1 MLLCVWKTQGSA
13 IVKELVSI
21 FRLIRPA
28 RLLLVLLAIAPCW
41 LGAAAT
47 EALATDAAQAAV
59 REPQPPQVDP
69 LSPGASGEETAA
81 GQGFRVE
88 LAKSAPPAGTM
99 RVGGA
104 ASFAARLFDGE
115 RELDR
120 ENYVCRWRSDSEA
133 RFLETEGP
141 FTNTAV
147 FLRPGRQRV
156 WVEVVPRSGPSKG
169 LAAVSAPVELDVAQP
184 AFSLAVT
191 PPSPLVGEETTVAI
205 RDFPI
210 HDGVEFRWDPLPAS
224 AKLVRVGERSLTFY
238 PTAAGEISVR
248 VSATAGAGAGDAAD
262 LGASTARVRAKEY
275 TVAVADKGL
284 TGPPATVWREGEGPV
299 AASGV
304 AVRQNVRLLAR
315 ISPSPHNPP
324 LAYAWSLCPGA
335 RARGGTDGREIEASR
350 DAVGPCKASVE
361 VRDARG
367 LLLGR
372 GEGGFTVAVS
382 QDELDAAVANAR
394 ETDRLTRAATDAWE
408 AGDAAGALAAAGQAV
423 RKSPHDAPALTAY
436 DRISRDKARLD
447 DALAKADA
455 ALGVDD
461 FGEAAAML
469 GEAAKVCPRAGAIG
483 AMRQAAAARRAI
495 LDKVAKL
502 LAEARD
508 KWNAGAVDDALRQT
522 GQALSLDPNHA
533 AAKAERERM
542 VADRD
547 RLLAALKQSASYL
560 AAKRFDSADEAL
572 AEARAISP
580 RFPPIAELTRAIAAR
595 KDKAWRMDER
605 LARARDQ
612 WNAGDVDGALATLTE
627 AVNLDPEH
635 AGAAGAK
642 KKLGQARENLAVA
655 EDRAEAA
662 LRDGKIDA
670 ARAALAGAARINP
683 RHARLKQLQAA
694 LAHRIDRDRRVAG
707 LAFEAAR
714 RSAAGD
720 MDGAILAL
728 NDLLALVPTDA
739 KATATRDALVRAR
752 DAVNEALSRARD
764 ALAAG
769 RFDLALGAVAEAQK
783 ANPKLPALAGWRDK
797 IQAARKQA
805 ETEAASRLAT
815 AEKLYAKKDI
825 PGADAALRAAREAG
839 PMPSALAG
847 KARDLS
853 RRIEAGLARE
863 AAARREQANRVQ
875 TAAQPSRGADAD
887 RRARCAAIGRQAA
900 AKRTQ
905 GDHAGA
911 IRDYQS
917 LLNQCPDTCQAYNNV
932 GASLFS
938 LGYAAESLPWF
949 DEAVKCAPDERLYR
963 DNVTLTRKRLAQ
975 NHSPD
980 PGKAATCQAAFET
993 AESRRIGGDLSG
1005 AMEGY
1010 RSVVATCPDFCAAY
1024 NNMGLA
1030 LHKLGQTAQALPLFE
1045 RALRC
1050 NPRDNLFRDNY
1061 ELTVKRLRTAERRP

>member
-1 MLLCVWKTQGSA
+1 MKA
-13 IVKELVSI
+13 LVTK
-21 FRLIRPA
+21 FRPVRLV
-28 RLLLVLLAIAPCW
+28 RLLLVLLVIAPCW
-41 LGAAAT
+41 FVAAAT
-47 EALATDAAQAAV
+47 DALATDAAQAAV
-59 REPQPPQVDP
+59 REPQPPQADP
-69 LSPGASGEETAA
+69 LPPVAPGEETDAA
-81 GQGFRVE
+81 HGFRVE
-88 LAKSAPPAGTM
+88 LVKSAPSAGTM

-104 ASFAARLFDGE
+104 ASFAARIFDGE

-120 ENYVCRWRSDSEA
+120 GDYVCRWRSDTEA

-156 WVEVVPRSGPSKG
+156 WVEVVPRSGPSEG
-169 LAAVSAPVELDVAQP
+169 LAAVSVPVELDVAQP
-184 AFSLAVT
+184 AFSLGVR
-191 PPSPLVGEETTVAI
+191 PSSPLVGEETTVVI
-205 RDFPI
+205 RDFPV

-238 PTAAGEISVR
+238 PTAAGEVPVH
-248 VSATAGAGAGDAAD
+248 VSATAGAGAGDTAD
-262 LGASTARVRAKEY
+262 LGAATVRVRAREY
-275 TVAVADKGL
+275 AVAVADKGL

-361 VRDARG
+361 IRDARG

-382 QDELDAAVANAR
+382 QEELDAAVANAR
-394 ETDRLTRAATDAWE
+394 ETDRLTRAAADAWD
-408 AGDAAGALAAAGQAV
+408 AGDAAGALEAAGRAV
-423 RKSPHDAPALTAY
+423 RKNPRDAPALTAY

-447 DALAKADA
+447 DTLAKADA
-455 ALGVDD
+455 ALGMDD
-461 FGEAAAML
+461 FGEVAAML
-469 GEAAKVCPRAGAIG
+469 GEAAKICPRAEAIG
-483 AMRQAAAARRAI
+483 AMRQAAVARRET
-495 LDKVAKL
+495 LDRVARL
-502 LAEARD
+502 LAAARD
-508 KWNAGAVDDALRQT
+508 KWDAGAVDGALKLT

-547 RLLAALKQSASYL
+547 RLIAALKQSTSYL
-560 AAKRFDSADEAL
+560 AAKRFDSAGEAL
-572 AEARAISP
+572 AEARAICP
-580 RFPPIAELTRAIAAR
+580 RFPAIAELTRAIAAR

-612 WNAGDVDGALATLTE
+612 WNAGDADGALATLTE
-627 AVNLDPEH
+627 AARLDPEH
-635 AGAAGAK
+635 AGAAATK
-642 KKLGQARENLAVA
+642 RKLAQAREHLGAA

-662 LRDGKIDA
+662 LDAGKIDA
-670 ARAALAGAARINP
+670 AKAALSAASGINP
-683 RHARLKQLQAA
+683 RHERLKQLQAA
-694 LAHRIDRDRRVAG
+694 LAHRVDRDRRVAG
-707 LAFEAAR
+707 LAAEAER
-714 RSAAGD
+714 RNAAGD
-720 MDGAILAL
+720 TDGAILAL
-728 NDLLALVPTDA
+728 NDLIALVPDNA

-752 DAVNEALSRARD
+752 DAANEALSRAKD
-764 ALAAG
+764 ALASG
-769 RFDLALGAVAEAQK
+769 RYDLALGAVAEAEK

-797 IQAARKQA
+797 IQAARKRA
-805 ETEAASRLAT
+805 EAVAASRLAT
-815 AEKLYAKKDI
+815 AEKLFAQKDI

-839 PMPSALAG
+839 PLPSALAG

-853 RRIEAGLARE
+853 RRIEAGLARQ
-863 AAARREQANRVQ
+863 AAARREQANRVRTTAQ
-875 TAAQPSRGADAD
+875 TADAD

-900 AKRTQ
+900 AKRSG

-917 LLNQCPDTCQAYNNV
+917 LLNLCPDTCQAYNNV

-963 DNVTLTRKRLAQ
+963 DNAALTQKRLAQ
-975 NHSPD
+975 SRQPD
-980 PGKAATCQAAFET
+980 PEKAATCKAAFET
-993 AESRRIGGDLSG
+993 AESRRVGGDLSG

-1010 RSVVATCPDFCAAY
+1010 RRVVATCPDFCAAY

-1030 LHKLGQTAQALPLFE
+1030 LHKLGRTAQALPLFE

-1050 NPRDNLFRDNY
+1050 NPKENLFKDNY
-1061 ELTVKRLRTAERRP
+1061 ELTAKRLRTAERRP